1 MSLATFTRT
10 RLSSIFRQTISP
22 SKFRGPKPS
31 YFSHTA
37 SVRSEILSS
46 LNTLTEEEESIRDT
60 VARFAQEKILPKVRE
75 MDETEKLDQNILK
88 GLFEQGL
95 MGVEVDAEYN
105 GTNSSFMSV
114 VLVVEEL
121 AKVDPSVAVV
131 CDVQNTLVNT
141 VFRTYASDHL
151 KKKYL
156 PKLTSEKVGCFCL
169 SEASAGSDAF
179 ALKTRAEKKNGYYVL
194 NGSKMWITNSAE
206 ADIFLVF
213 ANLDPSKN
221 YKGISCFVV
230 EKDMGV
236 KVAKK
241 ESKLGIRASSTCTLN
256 FDDVKVPEENL
267 LGEEFKGYKYAIEIL
282 NEGRVGI
289 AAQMIGLAQGALDNA
304 LPYLFQRKAFGSYI
318 GDFQA
323 NQHQYAQAAT
333 EIEAA
338 RLLTYNAARLKQE
351 GKNFIKEAAMAKLY
365 ASQIAERVA
374 SRAIELMGGV
384 GFTREFPIEKYYR
397 DAKIGAIYEGTSN
410 IQLSTIAKLMSAKYK
425 PKDA

>member
-1 MSLATFTRT
+1 MSLATFTRM
-10 RLSSIFRQTISP
+10 RLSSICRQTFSP
-22 SKFRGPKPS
+22 FKFGGPKPS

-46 LNTLTEEEESIRDT
+46 LNTLSEEEESIRDT
-60 VARFAQEKILPKVRE
+60 VARFAQEKILPKVQE
-75 MDETEKLDQNILK
+75 MDETEKLDQDILK

-95 MGVEVDAEYN
+95 MGIEVEADYG
-105 GTNSSFMSV
+105 GTNSSFMST

-121 AKVDPSVAVV
+121 AKVDPSIGVI

-141 VFRTYASDHL
+141 LFRQHGSDHL

-156 PKLTSEKVGCFCL
+156 PKLASDSVGCFCL
-169 SEASAGSDAF
+169 SEAAAGSDAF
-179 ALKTRAEKKNGYYVL
+179 ALKTRAEKKNGHYVI

-206 ADIFLVF
+206 AEIFLVF
-213 ANLDPSKN
+213 ANLDPSKD
-221 YKGISCFVV
+221 YKGITCFVI

-282 NEGRVGI
+282 NEGRIGI

-318 GDFQA
+318 GEFQA

-338 RLLTYNAARLKQE
+338 RLLTYNAARLRQE
-351 GKNFIKEAAMAKLY
+351 GKDFIKEAAMAKLY
-365 ASQIAERVA
+365 SSQIAERVA
-374 SRAIELMGGV
+374 SKAIELMGGV
-384 GFTREFPIEKYYR
+384 GFTREFPVEKYYR
-397 DAKIGAIYEGTSN
+397 DAKIGSIYEGTSN
-410 IQLSTIAKLMSAKYK
+410 IQLTTIAKLISAKYK
-425 PKDA
+425 SKGA